1 MPLQTEVV
9 VTRVGV
15 PVTRWRCWADSRQS
29 DYEPI
34 NFCLE
39 KYYKIFFC
47 NIYRVDLLVL
57 GDRSPRGG
65 YRHPGR
71 IRILPE
77 HSQVGLFNSSRK
89 GDGSYLQVTNK
100 RSKLADLQNNLIITN
115 STNHPSLHTK
125 KEYLSEKTLTL
136 YLIPSLKDATSASK
150 V

>member
-1 MPLQTEVV
+1 MNYITRKYRRSARRSRCLLVDAAATKKLMALQTEVV

-77 HSQVGLFNSSRK
+77 HSQVGLFN
-89 GDGSYLQVTNK
+89 
-100 RSKLADLQNNLIITN
+100 
-115 STNHPSLHTK
+115 
-125 KEYLSEKTLTL
+125 TLTKSCDFFRR
-136 YLIPSLKDATSASK
+136 LI
-150 V
+150 